1 MWRRDSSGWRERQ
14 PYDPDRSA
22 GSLRGVGE
30 RHEATAPRATE
41 AGFGDATA
49 SEATSFCSLC
59 LFYPNSHAGASAWPF
74 AAASACAFLSSLSV
88 VLSVACAVVV
98 PFALLVAIAACFRRL
113 LLPGSHRWRFSVRG
127 CCRPR
132 PRRGLSPGPR
142 RRRRRRRPF
151 LFPVAVLRPLA
162 APVQRQEVVAP
173 AANVNLARGGAA
185 LCTGCGLL
193 STGHGG
199 NYPNTF
205 ASHVWSER
213 KARPHYL
220 LDCGDGRLQCPFER
234 NTTFNW
240 KENLFPGCP
249 RRAISGQPNAGN
261 GTVQTRAQTPARSV
275 AVAWHELFDEPD
287 ASWGTVSRCT
297 PYAVMGAM

>member
-14 PYDPDRSA
+14 LYDPDRSA

-41 AGFGDATA
+41 AGLGDATA
-49 SEATSFCSLC
+49 SDATSFCSLC

-88 VLSVACAVVV
+88 VLSVACAVVA
-98 PFALLVAIAACFRRL
+98 PFALLVAIAVCFRGRL
-113 LLPGSHRWRFSVRG
+113 PTGSHRWRFSARG
-127 CCRPR
+127 CCRPH

-142 RRRRRRRPF
+142 RRRRRRRP
-151 LFPVAVLRPLA
+151 LPFPRCRPPPLGRA
-162 APVQRQEVVAP
+162 RPTAGGSGAGSKCHY
-173 AANVNLARGGAA
+173 LARGGAA
-185 LCTGCGLL
+185 LCTGGGLL
-193 STGHGG
+193 SIVYGS

-220 LDCGDGRLQCPFER
+220 LGCGDRRLQCPVER
-234 NTTFNW
+234 NTTFHW
-240 KENLFPGCP
+240 KENLFRRSP

-261 GTVQTRAQTPARSV
+261 GTVQTVAQTPARSV
-275 AVAWHELFDEPD
+275 ASTGMARIV
-287 ASWGTVSRCT
+287 
-297 PYAVMGAM
+297 